1 MAIAELLE
9 VNSEV
14 VRLIATS
21 APVRKIREAA
31 QIVSYSQFAAKL
43 IDSGITTREE
53 VVSKLGETYDPSF
66 EASAGSDNDYNQL
79 ENYYT

>member
-14 VRLIATS
+14 VRLIANG
-21 APVRKIREAA
+21 APARKIREAA
-31 QIVSYSQFAAKL
+31 QIVSYSQFSAKL
-43 IDSGITTREE
+43 IDSGLTTREE

-66 EASAGSDNDYNQL
+66 ETSAGSNNDYNRL
-79 ENYYT
+79 ENRYT